1 MSPTITRGILRTLGP
16 ALLIVLFAGAAFG
29 QAGGKPAPAFS
40 LTLLDGKTLRLA
52 DLRGSPVVLLFWAPW

>member
-1 MSPTITRGILRTLGP
+1 MRPTITRRILRTLLP
-16 ALLIVLFAGAAFG
+16 ALLIVLFSGAAFG
-29 QAGGKPAPAFS
+29 QSGGKPAPAFT